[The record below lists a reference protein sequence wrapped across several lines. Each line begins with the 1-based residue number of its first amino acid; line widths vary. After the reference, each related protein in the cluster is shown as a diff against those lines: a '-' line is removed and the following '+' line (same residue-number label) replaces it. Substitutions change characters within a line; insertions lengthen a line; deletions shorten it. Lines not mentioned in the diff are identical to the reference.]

1 MRNRTASILLRVM
14 FAAILGLLGTAAPAF
29 AAATEQVLYNF
40 CSLSGCTDGDFPD
53 GGLIFDTAGNLYG
66 AALGGA
72 NGSGVVFE
80 LSPSGGGTWTE
91 TVLYN
96 FCSLSG
102 CADGGGPSSSLI
114 FDKAGNLYGTTV
126 SGGAYQSACGGSAC
140 GTVFELSPDG
150 DGTWTET
157 VLYSFGNEPDGHEPI
172 AGVVM
177 DGSGN
182 LYGTTFAGGLGHSGT
197 VFELKPAGN
206 GTWAEAVI
214 HSFCYLH
221 GCRIGGSLPMAGLV
235 LGPSGNLFGTT
246 FNGGGGSG
254 CGGAGCGEVF
264 ELARGSNGKWT
275 EKTLH
280 AFNFKDGKEPQASLI
295 FDRAGHLYGTASGG
309 GTLRNGTVFELVH
322 AKSGTWTEKVLADG
336 FGSSASLIFDSAGNL
351 YGTSSGGGNGE
362 GAVFELMPSKN
373 GKWSHKLLYEFPANG
388 LDGFE
393 PDVNLI
399 FDTAGN
405 LYSTTAK
412 GGNTCSGCGG
422 YGCGT
427 VFEITP

>member
-1 MRNRTASILLRVM
+1 MRNRTASILLRLVV
-14 FAAILGLLGTAAPAF
+14 AAILGLLCTAVPAF

-40 CSLSGCTDGDFPD
+40 CSPSSCTDGEFPFAGLTFDAAGNLYGTTGTGGAYDSGAIFELALGAGGTWTETVLYSFCPLSGCVDGSGPSSS
-53 GGLIFDTAGNLYG
+53 LIFDTAGNLYG
-66 AALGGA
+66 TTAGGGA
-72 NGSGVVFE
+72 GSC
-80 LSPSGGGTWTE
+80 PGGG
-91 TVLYN
+91 
-96 FCSLSG
+96 
-102 CADGGGPSSSLI
+102 
-114 FDKAGNLYGTTV
+114 
-126 SGGAYQSACGGSAC
+126 C

-264 ELARGSNGKWT
+264 ELVRGSNGKWT

-412 GGNTCSGCGG
+412 GGNTGSGCGG